1 MRSPSRAWAK
11 KCVPKQELGNE
22 KLKLTANCSLLK
34 EATMCGIIG
43 YLGPQEAMPIILD
56 GLKRLEYRGY
66 DSAGMAVITDHGL
79 AIRRSMG
86 KLKELENLLRQEP
99 LHGQVGIG
107 HTRWAT
113 HGRPSETN
121 AHPHRVGDI
130 AVVHNGIIE
139 NYLELKEELIKAG
152 HRFASETDTEIVSHL
167 VVKHLEAGASYL
179 EAVQRTIKEIKGS
192 YALAIINAREP
203 RMLVAARKE
212 SPLILGL
219 GDGEYFLASD
229 IPAIL
234 PYTRRVIFLE
244 DHDLVVLRD
253 GEFLLLNQEGER
265 LERTEHTI
273 TWSPAMAEKAGY
285 KHFMKKE
292 IFEQPRALIDTFR
305 GRIDPDLG
313 EVMLQE
319 ITLSEEAI
327 QDIRK
332 IYLVACGTSFHAA
345 MIGKTLIE
353 NLCRIPVEVEL
364 GSEFRYRDPLVDRHT
379 LLIPISQ
386 SGETADTRA
395 GLTAGKALGAKSL
408 AIVNAVG
415 SSIAR
420 DADAVFYTHA
430 GPEIGVAST
439 KAFTTQLVA
448 LYLIALF
455 LAQRLGR
462 LNRDDARRR
471 LGELLKLPTW
481 VQETLD
487 LDQEIRETGRR
498 YMNAHNF
505 LYLGRGIHY
514 PIALEGALK
523 LKEISYIHAEGYAA
537 GEMKHGPIALIDE
550 NMPVLVLASRSPV
563 LEKVQGNIEEVAA
576 RGGRLIA
583 LTELDNLQVR
593 ERVESVITVP
603 SVPLELSPIVL
614 VTPLQLLAYHIA
626 DLRGTDVD
634 QPRNLAKSVTV
645 E

>member
-1 MRSPSRAWAK
+1 M
-11 KCVPKQELGNE
+11 V
-22 KLKLTANCSLLK
+22 
-34 EATMCGIIG
+34 
-43 YLGPQEAMPIILD
+43 
-56 GLKRLEYRGY
+56 
-66 DSAGMAVITDHGL
+66 
-79 AIRRSMG
+79 
-86 KLKELENLLRQEP
+86 
-99 LHGQVGIG
+99 
-107 HTRWAT
+107 
-113 HGRPSETN
+113 
-121 AHPHRVGDI
+121 
-130 AVVHNGIIE
+130 
-139 NYLELKEELIKAG
+139 
-152 HRFASETDTEIVSHL
+152 
-167 VVKHLEAGASYL
+167 
-179 EAVQRTIKEIKGS
+179 
-192 YALAIINAREP
+192 
-203 RMLVAARKE
+203 
-212 SPLILGL
+212 
-219 GDGEYFLASD
+219 
-229 IPAIL
+229 
-234 PYTRRVIFLE
+234 
-244 DHDLVVLRD
+244 
-253 GEFLLLNQEGER
+253 
-265 LERTEHTI
+265 
-273 TWSPAMAEKAGY
+273 
-285 KHFMKKE
+285 
-292 IFEQPRALIDTFR
+292 
-305 GRIDPDLG
+305 
-313 EVMLQE
+313 
-319 ITLSEEAI
+319 
-327 QDIRK
+327 
-332 IYLVACGTSFHAA
+332 
-345 MIGKTLIE
+345 GKTLIE

-462 LNRDDARRR
+462 LNRDDTRRR
-471 LGELLKLPTW
+471 LAELLKLPTW

-583 LTELDNLQVR
+583 LTEADNLQVR
-593 ERVESVITVP
+593 DRVESVITVP

>member
-1 MRSPSRAWAK
+1 M
-11 KCVPKQELGNE
+11 
-22 KLKLTANCSLLK
+22 
-34 EATMCGIIG
+34 
-43 YLGPQEAMPIILD
+43 GPQEAMPIILD

-66 DSAGMAVITDHGL
+66 DSAGMAVIGDHGL
-79 AIRRSMG
+79 AIRRSLG
-86 KLKELENLLRQEP
+86 KLKELENLLLQDP
-99 LHGQVGIG
+99 LQGQVGIG

-139 NYLELKEELIKAG
+139 NYLELKEDLIKAG

-167 VVKHLEAGASYL
+167 IVKHLEGGAPYL
-179 EAVQRTIKEIKGS
+179 AAVQQAIQEIKGS
-192 YALAIINAREP
+192 YALAIVNAREP

-219 GDGEYFLASD
+219 GEGEYFLASD

-244 DHDLVVLRD
+244 DHDFVVLQA
-253 GEFLLLNQEGER
+253 GSFLLLNQAGER
-265 LERTEHTI
+265 LERPEHTI

-285 KHFMKKE
+285 KHFMQKE

-319 ITLSEEAI
+319 IILSDEAI
-327 QDIRK
+327 KDIRK

-345 MIGKTLIE
+345 MVGKTLIE
-353 NLCRIPVEVEL
+353 SLCRIPVEVEL

-420 DADAVFYTHA
+420 DADAVLYTHA

-455 LAQRLGR
+455 LAQKMGR
-462 LNRDDARRR
+462 LKQDEARHR
-471 LGELLKLPTW
+471 LANLLKLPTW

-487 LDQEIRETGRR
+487 QDEEIRETGRR

-614 VTPLQLLAYHIA
+614 VTPLQMLAYHIA

>member
-1 MRSPSRAWAK
+1 
-11 KCVPKQELGNE
+11 
-22 KLKLTANCSLLK
+22 
-34 EATMCGIIG
+34 
-43 YLGPQEAMPIILD
+43 
-56 GLKRLEYRGY
+56 
-66 DSAGMAVITDHGL
+66 
-79 AIRRSMG
+79 
-86 KLKELENLLRQEP
+86 
-99 LHGQVGIG
+99 
-107 HTRWAT
+107 
-113 HGRPSETN
+113 
-121 AHPHRVGDI
+121 
-130 AVVHNGIIE
+130 
-139 NYLELKEELIKAG
+139 
-152 HRFASETDTEIVSHL
+152 
-167 VVKHLEAGASYL
+167 
-179 EAVQRTIKEIKGS
+179 
-192 YALAIINAREP
+192 
-203 RMLVAARKE
+203 MLVAARKE

-244 DHDLVVLRD
+244 DHDFVVLQD
-253 GEFLLLNQEGER
+253 GEFLLLNREGER
-265 LERTEHTI
+265 IERPEHTI

-285 KHFMKKE
+285 KHFMQKE

-319 ITLSEEAI
+319 ITLSDDAI
-327 QDIRK
+327 KDIRK
-332 IYLVACGTSFHAA
+332 IFLVACGTSFHAA
-345 MIGKTLIE
+345 MVGKTLIE

-462 LNRDDARRR
+462 LNRDEARRR
-471 LGELLKLPTW
+471 LANLLKLPTW

-487 LDQEIRETGRR
+487 LDAEIRETGRR

-593 ERVESVITVP
+593 DRVESVITVP

>member
-1 MRSPSRAWAK
+1 
-11 KCVPKQELGNE
+11 
-22 KLKLTANCSLLK
+22 
-34 EATMCGIIG
+34 
-43 YLGPQEAMPIILD
+43 MPIILD

-66 DSAGMAVITDHGL
+66 DSAGMAVMGATGL
-79 AIRRSMG
+79 AIRRSVG
-86 KLKELENLLRQEP
+86 KLKELENLLLQDP
-99 LHGQVGIG
+99 LQGQVGIG

-139 NYLELKEELIKAG
+139 NYLELKAELIKAG
-152 HRFASETDTEIVSHL
+152 HRFSSETDTEIVSHL
-167 VVKHLEAGASYL
+167 IVKHLEEGAPYL

-192 YALAIINAREP
+192 YALAIINAAEP

-219 GDGEYFLASD
+219 GEGEYFLASD

-244 DHDLVVLRD
+244 DHDFVILRD

-265 LERTEHTI
+265 IERPEHTI

-285 KHFMKKE
+285 KHFMQKE

-305 GRIDPDLG
+305 GRINPDLG

-319 ITLSEEAI
+319 ITLSDEAI
-327 QDIRK
+327 KDIRK

-345 MIGKTLIE
+345 MVGKTLIE

-420 DADAVFYTHA
+420 DADAVLYTHA

-455 LAQRLGR
+455 LAQKLGR
-462 LNRDDARRR
+462 LNRDEARRR
-471 LGELLKLPTW
+471 LAELLKLPTW

-487 LDQEIRETGRR
+487 LDEEIRETGRR

-583 LTELDNLQVR
+583 VTELDNDQVR

>member
-1 MRSPSRAWAK
+1 
-11 KCVPKQELGNE
+11 
-22 KLKLTANCSLLK
+22 
-34 EATMCGIIG
+34 MCGIIG

-66 DSAGMAVITDHGL
+66 DSAGMAVIGATGL

-86 KLKELENLLRQEP
+86 KLKELENLLLQDP
-99 LHGQVGIG
+99 LPGQVGIG

-139 NYLELKEELIKAG
+139 NYLELKAELIKAG
-152 HRFASETDTEIVSHL
+152 HRFSSETDTEIVSHL
-167 VVKHLEAGASYL
+167 IVKHLEQGAPYL

-192 YALAIINAREP
+192 YALAIINAAEP

-219 GDGEYFLASD
+219 GEGEYFLASD

-244 DHDLVVLRD
+244 DHDFVILRD
-253 GEFLLLNQEGER
+253 GEFLLLDQDGER
-265 LERTEHTI
+265 IERPEHTI

-285 KHFMKKE
+285 KHFMQKE

-305 GRIDPDLG
+305 GRINPDLG

-319 ITLSEEAI
+319 ITLSDEAI

-345 MIGKTLIE
+345 MVGKTLIE
-353 NLCRIPVEVEL
+353 KLCRIPVEVEL

-420 DADAVFYTHA
+420 DADAVLYTHA

-455 LAQRLGR
+455 LAQKLGR
-462 LNRDDARRR
+462 LNRDDGRRR
-471 LGELLKLPTW
+471 LAELLKLPTW

-487 LDQEIRETGRR
+487 LDEEIRETGRQ

-583 LTELDNLQVR
+583 VTELDNTQVR
-593 ERVESVITVP
+593 DRVESVITVP

>member
-1 MRSPSRAWAK
+1 
-11 KCVPKQELGNE
+11 
-22 KLKLTANCSLLK
+22 
-34 EATMCGIIG
+34 MCGIIG

-66 DSAGMAVITDHGL
+66 DSAGMAVIGDHGL
-79 AIRRSMG
+79 AIRRSLG
-86 KLKELENLLRQEP
+86 KLKELENLLRQDP

-152 HRFASETDTEIVSHL
+152 HRFSSETDTEIVSHL
-167 VVKHLEAGASYL
+167 IVKHLEAGAPYL

-192 YALAIINAREP
+192 YALAIINAHEP

-219 GDGEYFLASD
+219 GEGEYFLASD

-253 GEFLLLNQEGER
+253 GEFLLLNREGER
-265 LERTEHTI
+265 IERPEHTI

-285 KHFMKKE
+285 KHFMQKE

-319 ITLSEEAI
+319 IALSIDEI
-327 QDIRK
+327 KDIRK
-332 IYLVACGTSFHAA
+332 IFLVACGTSFHAA
-345 MIGKTLIE
+345 MVGKTLIE

-395 GLTAGKALGAKSL
+395 GLTAGKELGAKSL

-471 LGELLKLPTW
+471 LAELLKLPTW

-593 ERVESVITVP
+593 DRVESVITVP

>member
-1 MRSPSRAWAK
+1 
-11 KCVPKQELGNE
+11 
-22 KLKLTANCSLLK
+22 
-34 EATMCGIIG
+34 MCGIIG
-43 YLGPQEAMPIILD
+43 YLGPQEAMPILLD

-66 DSAGMAVITDHGL
+66 DSAGMAVIGPNGL
-79 AIRRSMG
+79 TIRRSLG
-86 KLKELENLLRQEP
+86 KLRELEKVLTQEP
-99 LHGQVGIG
+99 LSGSVGIG

-113 HGRPSETN
+113 HGRPSEAN
-121 AHPHRVGDI
+121 AHPHQVEDI

-139 NYLELKEELIKAG
+139 NYLDIKENLLKEG

-167 VVKHLEAGASYL
+167 VVRHLRQGADYL
-179 EAVQRTIKEIKGS
+179 AAIRLTLQEIKGS
-192 YALAIINAREP
+192 YALVMVNAKEP
-203 RMLVAARKE
+203 RLLVAARKE

-219 GDGEYFLASD
+219 GDGEFFLASD

-253 GEFLLLNQEGER
+253 GEFLLLDGDGNRVQR
-265 LERTEHTI
+265 QEHTI

-285 KHFMKKE
+285 KHFMQKE

-305 GRIDPDLG
+305 SRIRQEEG
-313 EVMLQE
+313 EVVLE
-319 ITLSEEAI
+319 EVPFSLEDLRALS
-327 QDIRK
+327 K
-332 IYLVACGTSFHAA
+332 IFIVACGTSYHAA
-345 MIGKTLIE
+345 MVGKHLLE
-353 NLCRIPVEVEL
+353 NICRLPVEVDL
-364 GSEFRYRDPLVDRHT
+364 GSEFRYRNPLVDEAT

-395 GLTAGKALGAKSL
+395 GLTAGKELGAKTL
-408 AIVNAVG
+408 AICNVVG

-420 DADAVFYTHA
+420 EADCVFYTHA

-439 KAFTTQLVA
+439 KAFTTPLVS
-448 LYLIALF
+448 LYLIALY
-455 LAQRLGR
+455 LGQCLGR
-462 LNRDDARRR
+462 LRREEVGQR
-471 LGELLKLPTW
+471 LLELVRLPTW

-487 LDQEIRETGRR
+487 LDGKIREIAHQ
-498 YMNAHNF
+498 YMNAQNF
-505 LYLGRGIHY
+505 LYLGRGLHY

-537 GEMKHGPIALIDE
+537 GEMKHGPIALIDQQ
-550 NMPVLVLASRSPV
+550 MPVVVLATRSPV
-563 LEKVQGNIEEVAA
+563 LEKIQGNLEEVAA

-583 LTELDNLQVR
+583 LTEADNYQVM
-593 ERVESVITVP
+593 ERVESAIPVP
-603 SVPLELSPIVL
+603 AVPLELSPIVL
-614 VTPLQLLAYHIA
+614 AAPLQLLAYHIA

>member
-1 MRSPSRAWAK
+1 
-11 KCVPKQELGNE
+11 
-22 KLKLTANCSLLK
+22 
-34 EATMCGIIG
+34 MCGIIG

-66 DSAGMAVITDHGL
+66 DSAGMAVIGDHGL
-79 AIRRSMG
+79 AIRRSLG
-86 KLKELENLLRQEP
+86 KLKELENLLRQDP
-99 LHGQVGIG
+99 LYGQVGIG

-139 NYLELKEELIKAG
+139 NYLELKEGLIKEG
-152 HRFASETDTEIVSHL
+152 HRFSSETDTEIVSHL
-167 VVKHLEAGASYL
+167 VVKHLEAGAPYL
-179 EAVQRTIKEIKGS
+179 TAVQRTIKEIKGS

-253 GEFLLLNQEGER
+253 GEFLLLNREGER
-265 LERTEHTI
+265 IERPEHTI

-285 KHFMKKE
+285 KHFMQKE

-305 GRIDPDLG
+305 GRINPDLG

-319 ITLSEEAI
+319 IALSIDEI
-327 QDIRK
+327 KDIGK
-332 IYLVACGTSFHAA
+332 IFLVACGTSFHAA
-345 MIGKTLIE
+345 MVGKTLIE

-395 GLTAGKALGAKSL
+395 GLTAGKELGAKSL

-455 LAQRLGR
+455 LAQQLGR
-462 LNRDDARRR
+462 LNRADTRRR
-471 LGELLKLPTW
+471 LTELLKLPTW

-583 LTELDNLQVR
+583 LTEADNLQVR
-593 ERVESVITVP
+593 DRVESVITVP

>member
-1 MRSPSRAWAK
+1 
-11 KCVPKQELGNE
+11 
-22 KLKLTANCSLLK
+22 
-34 EATMCGIIG
+34 MCGIIG

-66 DSAGMAVITDHGL
+66 DSAGMAVIHDGGL
-79 AIRRSMG
+79 TIRRSVG
-86 KLKELENLLRQEP
+86 KLLELEKVLRQDP
-99 LHGQVGIG
+99 LPGQVGIG

-121 AHPHRVGDI
+121 AHPHMVGSI

-139 NYLELKEELIKAG
+139 NYLELKEQLLKEG

-167 VVKHLEAGASYL
+167 VVRQLSRGATYL
-179 EAVQRTIKEIKGS
+179 EAVQHTLEAIRGS
-192 YALAIINAREP
+192 YALVIVNVNEP

-219 GDGEYFLASD
+219 GEGEYFLASD

-244 DHDLVVLRD
+244 DHDLVVVRD
-253 GEFLLLNQEGER
+253 DDYLLLDREGQKVAR
-265 LERTEHTI
+265 PVHTI

-285 KHFMKKE
+285 KHFMQKE

-313 EVMLQE
+313 EVMLPE
-319 ITLSEEAI
+319 ISLNAEEI
-327 QDIRK
+327 KGLRK
-332 IYLVACGTSFHAA
+332 IFLVACGTSYHAA
-345 MIGKTLIE
+345 MVGKLLIE
-353 NLCRIPVEVEL
+353 GLCRLPVEVDL
-364 GSEFRYRDPLVDRHT
+364 GSEFRYRNPLVDDRT

-395 GLTAGKALGAKSL
+395 GLSAGKALGAKTL

-420 DADAVFYTHA
+420 EADSVFYTHA

-455 LAQRLGR
+455 LARCLERLPR
-462 LNRDDARRR
+462 AEVRRR
-471 LGELLKLPTW
+471 LNELLKLPTW

-487 LDQEIRETGRR
+487 QDHEIREIARR
-498 YMNAHNF
+498 YMGAQNF
-505 LYLGRGIHY
+505 LYLGRGLHY

-537 GEMKHGPIALIDE
+537 GEMKHGPIALIDRD
-550 NMPVLVLASRSPV
+550 MPVMVLATRSPV
-563 LEKVQGNIEEVAA
+563 LEKIQGNIEEVAA

-583 LTELDNLQVR
+583 LTEADNYQVR
-593 ERVESVITVP
+593 ERVESFIPVP
-603 SVPLELSPIVL
+603 AVPLELSPIVL
-614 VTPLQLLAYHIA
+614 VTPLQLLAYHVA

>member
-1 MRSPSRAWAK
+1 
-11 KCVPKQELGNE
+11 
-22 KLKLTANCSLLK
+22 
-34 EATMCGIIG
+34 MCGIIG
-43 YLGPQEAMPIILD
+43 YMGPQEAMPIILD

-66 DSAGMAVITDHGL
+66 DSAGMAVIGDHGL
-79 AIRRSMG
+79 AIRRSLG
-86 KLKELENLLRQEP
+86 KLKELENLLLKDP
-99 LHGQVGIG
+99 LQGQVGIG

-139 NYLELKEELIKAG
+139 NYLELKESLIKAG
-152 HRFASETDTEIVSHL
+152 HRFSSETDTEIVSHL
-167 VVKHLEAGASYL
+167 IVQHLEEGAPYL
-179 EAVQRTIKEIKGS
+179 AAVQQAIQEIKGS
-192 YALAIINAREP
+192 YALAIVNAREP

-219 GDGEYFLASD
+219 GEGEYFLASD

-244 DHDLVVLRD
+244 DHDFVVLQE
-253 GEFLLLNQEGER
+253 GSFLLLNQAGER
-265 LERTEHTI
+265 IERPEHTI

-285 KHFMKKE
+285 KHFMQKE

-319 ITLSEEAI
+319 ITLSDEAI
-327 QDIRK
+327 RDIRK

-345 MIGKTLIE
+345 MVGKTLIE
-353 NLCRIPVEVEL
+353 KLCRIPVEVEL

-455 LAQRLGR
+455 LAQKLGR
-462 LNRDDARRR
+462 LKQDEARRR
-471 LGELLKLPTW
+471 LADLLKLPTW

-487 LDQEIRETGRR
+487 LDAEIRETGHR

-603 SVPLELSPIVL
+603 SVPLDLSPIVL

>member
-1 MRSPSRAWAK
+1 
-11 KCVPKQELGNE
+11 
-22 KLKLTANCSLLK
+22 
-34 EATMCGIIG
+34 MCGIIG
-43 YLGPQEAMPIILD
+43 YLGFQEAMPVILD

-66 DSAGMAVITDHGL
+66 DSAGMAVIGGDHRL
-79 AIRRSMG
+79 AIRRSLG
-86 KLKELENLLRQEP
+86 KLKELENLLRLDP

-121 AHPHRVGDI
+121 AHPHMVGDI

-139 NYLELKEELIKAG
+139 NYLELKEELIKEG
-152 HRFASETDTEIVSHL
+152 HRFSSETDTEIVSHL
-167 VVKHLEAGASYL
+167 IVKHLSAGTPYL
-179 EAVQRTIKEIKGS
+179 EAVQRTLNDIKGS
-192 YALAIINAREP
+192 YALAIVNADAP

-219 GDGEYFLASD
+219 GDHEYFLASD

-244 DHDLVVLRD
+244 DHDLVVIQD
-253 GEFLLLNQEGER
+253 GEFRLLNQEGQRIER
-265 LERTEHTI
+265 PEHTI

-285 KHFMKKE
+285 KHFMQKE

-305 GRIDPDLG
+305 GRINPDAG

-319 ITLSEEAI
+319 VLLSDAELK
-327 QDIRK
+327 DVRK
-332 IYLVACGTSFHAA
+332 IFLVACGTSFHAA
-345 MIGKTLIE
+345 MVGKTLME
-353 NLCRIPVEVEL
+353 SLCRIPVEVEL

-395 GLTAGKALGAKSL
+395 GLSAGKALGAKSL

-420 DADAVFYTHA
+420 DADAVLYTHA

-462 LNRDDARRR
+462 LNRDDIRHR
-471 LGELLKLPTW
+471 LTELLKLPTW

-550 NMPVLVLASRSPV
+550 NMPVVVLATRSPV

-576 RGGRLIA
+576 RGGRIIA
-583 LTELDNLQVR
+583 LTEVDNHQVR
-593 ERVESVITVP
+593 DRVESVITVP
-603 SVPLELSPIVL
+603 QVPLELSPIVL